1 MAQKLPIG
9 IQDFRTII
17 EDGFH
22 YVDKSSYLYDL
33 CQGGKYFFLARP
45 RRFGKSLTITT
56 LQELF
61 RGSRELF
68 KGLWIEDK
76 WDWERKHPVIRI
88 SFKDINFEQRGLEEP
103 LAERLLEIAANNQV
117 SLRQTIARDRFRE
130 LILAMSTE
138 HKVVVLVDE
147 YDAPIV
153 HYLGKQIQTAYENRE
168 LLKGFYSVL
177 KEMDAR
183 LELVF
188 LTGVSKFSKV
198 GIFSGLNNL
207 QDITMHP
214 RFATMLGYTQ
224 TELENN
230 FDEELTTTAAQLKL
244 EKPELVKQLRHW
256 YNGYRFE
263 ENAETVYNPV
273 SVNTFFSFQK
283 FENFWF
289 ATGTPTFLINILKQ
303 EGLYNFNL
311 QPLTQLEF
319 DSFELD
325 DLRPYGLLYQT
336 GYLTI
341 KSKNE
346 FGLYELDYP
355 NHEVKNAMLAY
366 LLEAFGGVRKGTGLA
381 MAVQLEQA
389 FFAADLE
396 NVIRILQ
403 TMFKGLPYQLY
414 EKAPERFYH
423 AAIHLLFSYMGLR
436 VHSEVTTSDGRADC
450 VVETDTRIYVLEF
463 KLDESARAAL
473 EQIRQ
478 KKYYQAWWHKGK
490 PVTGLGVNFSSQTR
504 NIEEWETG
512 EMGAGIGQPR

>member
-9 IQDFRTII
+9 IQDFRKII
-17 EDGFH
+17 ENDFK
-22 YVDKSSYLYDL
+22 YVDKTEYAYALASKP
-33 CQGGKYFFLARP
+33 GPYFISRP
-45 RRFGKSLTITT
+45 RRFGKSITIA
-56 LQELF
+56 LLEELY

-68 KGLWIEDK
+68 RGLWIEDK
-76 WDWERKHPVIRI
+76 WDWGKRYPVIRI

-103 LAERLLEIAANNQV
+103 LAERLLEIADNHNIPLQ
-117 SLRQTIARDRFRE
+117 QTVARDRFRE

-224 TELENN
+224 EELEKN
-230 FDEELTTTAAQLKL
+230 FDEELTETAAQLKL
-244 EKPELVKQLRHW
+244 DKSELLAQLRLW

-263 ENAETVYNPV
+263 ENTETVYNPV

-289 ATGTPTFLINILKQ
+289 ATGAPTLLINILKQ

-366 LLEAFGGVRKGTGLA
+366 LLEAFGGVRKGSGLA

-396 NVIRILQ
+396 KVIRILQ
-403 TMFKGLPYQLY
+403 TLFKGLPYQLY

-450 VVETDTRIYVLEF
+450 VVETNNRIYVLEF
-463 KLDESARAAL
+463 KLDESAQAAL

-478 KKYYQAWWHKGK
+478 KKYYQAWWHKDK
-490 PVTGLGVNFSSQTR
+490 PVTGVGVNFSSQTR
-504 NIEEWETG
+504 NIEGWEAG
-512 EMGAGIGQPR
+512 EMDAG